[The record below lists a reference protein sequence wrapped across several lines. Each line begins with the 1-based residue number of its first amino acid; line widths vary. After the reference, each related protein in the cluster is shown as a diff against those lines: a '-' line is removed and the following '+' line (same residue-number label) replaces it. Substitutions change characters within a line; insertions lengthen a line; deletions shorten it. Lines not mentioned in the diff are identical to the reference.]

1 MKRKDWIL
9 PFGLLLGGALLIALG
24 IFRGEP
30 LTVLEKA
37 TKICLE
43 CMGIG

>member
-1 MKRKDWIL
+1 MRGKTKYL
-9 PFGLLLGGALLIALG
+9 TLFALALGVLLLAWG
-24 IFRGEP
+24 IFLGDP
-30 LTVLEKA
+30 AVVWEKA

>member
-1 MKRKDWIL
+1 MRGKTKYL
-9 PFGLLLGGALLIALG
+9 TLFALALGALLMIGGILLG
-24 IFRGEP
+24 DP
-30 LTVLEKA
+30 AAVWEKA